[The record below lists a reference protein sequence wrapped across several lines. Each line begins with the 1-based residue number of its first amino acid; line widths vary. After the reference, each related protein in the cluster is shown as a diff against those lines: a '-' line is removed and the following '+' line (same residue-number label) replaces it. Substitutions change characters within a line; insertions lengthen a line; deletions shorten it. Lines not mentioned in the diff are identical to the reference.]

1 MSIVKILFITL
12 SSLLMVN
19 NKMRCIATFSRLVD
33 KLHKLKWF
41 FSKDSNCTKKQY
53 DALIQ
58 SANSEWKDK
67 FLQFKIIHDK
77 INSFLAEFMHCNLK
91 FKSCWETFK
100 LILILSHH
108 QASGQRDFSINKELL
123 TETLEGVS
131 IASQRIVYNHI
142 CDLLKTDVPFSN
154 DLLKSCKLSHS
165 RYTNAF
171 ELKKSDE
178 INNEKSQKKK
188 KGLKWTKQLM

>member
-1 MSIVKILFITL
+1 MSIVKTLFITL

-19 NKMRCIATFSRLVD
+19 NKIRCTATFSRLVD
-33 KLHKLKWF
+33 KLYKLKWF

-91 FKSCWETFK
+91 FKSCWEAFK

-108 QASGQRDFSINKELL
+108 QASIQRDFSINKELL
-123 TETLEGVS
+123 TETLEEVS
-131 IASQRIVYNHI
+131 IASQRIVYNDI

-178 INNEKSQKKK
+178 ISNEKSKKK
-188 KGLKWTKQLM
+188 KGLKWTK